1 MKNKIYCLFVCI
13 VFYTSAFTQNNIPVS
28 KINFVSIK
36 DQTNRVIPSG
46 TPVFVKNKEED
57 EEKGSGRKIERI
69 EVPTGT
75 KIFSSFFDA
84 TGTILSESNAWEPKV
99 AVKRKSGNLIQG
111 PTTTTNNFLGLTDNS
126 AVSYPSGSFF
136 SYIPPDTYG
145 YAGPNHLMVVLN
157 TQYRILQ
164 KNGTVVST
172 IDAEDFWKGTT
183 GYYAPPITTNVATGH
198 SDPHVKYDPV
208 SNRWILIAQTNADN
222 FSSLLVAVS
231 QTNDPTGTW
240 NRYCIDVDAANLVMF
255 DYPLIGF
262 TADWIVVT
270 GNMFTLAGGTFSD
283 HQIYIFDKANLYAG
297 GAITFGT
304 NAQKITAGGTTRSGW
319 SSPAT
324 VISGGAANTMYLL
337 QPFFTSAGNAGV
349 LTSSLTGAIPAVA
362 WNFNLA
368 FSTSPL
374 GNFATASSV
383 ANGNTQPQKNDPV
396 TINSGDGRFAESYQ
410 VGGNLWTTQHVYL
423 PVTQPASRSA
433 IQWWQLQ
440 TSGAILQNGRID
452 DASGKIHR
460 AYPSIAVNAAE
471 DVAIGYSIA
480 SLDRFV
486 SCAYA
491 TRKACTP
498 ANQMDKEIVYKDG
511 IDTYSKSF
519 GGTRVRWGDYSNTC
533 VDPTT
538 GNFWTL
544 QQYANTRANATPSG
558 SRWSTWWAEIT
569 PDANN
574 VVSWAANTTQY
585 LSETGSTGTCPR
597 YTDVNLTISSLCA
610 ATGAATLTVSGS
622 GTASNISDYQILTPS
637 ITYNTG
643 DISKTVTLRIFD
655 DAEAELQET
664 INLTYTISGTGVVA
678 GTESQTVVITIN
690 DNDAAPVVQN
700 TSGTVVL
707 GQGNIINGVSNLP
720 LRGAVSDVRC
730 QFIYT
735 AAELNAVGL
744 KAGNVTELSL
754 DVLQKLSTIPYS
766 GFTIG
771 MKNTASTN
779 LSTTTGLES
788 GVTTVYTG
796 NFTSVVG
803 TNTFILSTPFNWDG
817 TSSLLIEMCYDNAAA
832 NSSDQV
838 KSSTVIPAM
847 ALWKSATSGSGCAL
861 AATGSL
867 FSAVTGL
874 NNVRP
879 DIRLKGAL
887 NGNPVETAL
896 VTTTVNIGANADVY
910 VYDAAGNVQARIKN
924 LTAFDYGCTQVQIDR
939 AGTSSVQFW
948 NNNAANY
955 LASKSFKVIPTNN
968 TTTGHYQITLYYT
981 DAEVTGWQT
990 ATGMSWG
997 AAQMVKVSNGFF
1009 VPDVTIATPH
1019 TSDVSIIGTSQLA
1032 YGTDNTITG
1041 DFNNTGFSGFGVGVP
1056 ASPLPVTTV
1065 YFNGYQKDNY
1075 AILEWKTAAEYNNK
1089 GFELEKSFD
1098 GINFVKIGF
1107 IDGAGTSAL
1116 TNNYS
1121 FTDKTKLTN
1130 VQYYRLKQ
1138 IDFDFKTTISNIV
1151 TLKTDTKQ
1159 VLDLISVSNPFK
1171 STINL
1176 LFSKPLTQPIN
1187 VELFDLTG
1195 KKVFTSK
1202 IPAGNLSIIEF
1213 KVPEKLSKG
1222 SYVINITEGNLKFVK
1237 QLVKL

>member
-1 MKNKIYCLFVCI
+1 MKKIYFLAICFALFAP
-13 VFYTSAFTQNNIPVS
+13 AFAQDNIPVS
-28 KINFVSIK
+28 KIDFAKIK

-69 EVPTGT
+69 EVPAGT
-75 KIFSSFFDA
+75 KVFSSFFDA
-84 TGTILSESNAWEPKV
+84 TGTTVSESKAWEPKV

-157 TQYRILQ
+157 TQYRIMQ

-183 GYYAPPITTNVATGH
+183 GYYAPPITTNIATGH
-198 SDPHVKYDPV
+198 SDPHVKYDPI

-262 TADWIVVT
+262 TSDWIVVT
-270 GNMFTLAGGTFSD
+270 GNMFTLAGGAFSD
-283 HQIYIFDKANLYAG
+283 HQIYVFDKANLYAG

-349 LTSSLTGAIPAVA
+349 LTSSLTGTIPTVA

-374 GNFATASSV
+374 GNFATGSSV

-410 VGGNLWTTQHVYL
+410 VGGNLWTTQHIYL
-423 PVTQPASRSA
+423 PVTQPISRSA

-440 TSGAILQNGRID
+440 TNGTILQNGRID

-471 DVAIGYSIA
+471 DVAIGYSIS

-486 SCAYA
+486 SCAYS

-498 ANQMDKEIVYKDG
+498 ANQMDKEVVFKEG

-519 GGTRVRWGDYSNTC
+519 GGSRVRWGDYSNTC
-533 VDPTT
+533 IDPTT

-597 YTDVNLTISSLCA
+597 YTDINLTISSLCA
-610 ATGAATLTVSGS
+610 ATGAATLTVTGS
-622 GTASNISDYQILTPS
+622 GTATNLSDYQILTPS
-637 ITYNTG
+637 IAYNTG
-643 DISKTVTLRIFD
+643 DISKTVTVRIFD
-655 DAEAELQET
+655 DAITETQET
-664 INLTYTISGTGVVA
+664 INLTFTISGTGVVA
-678 GTESQTVVITIN
+678 GTESQTAVITIN
-690 DNDAAPVVQN
+690 DNDAAPIVQN
-700 TSGTVVL
+700 TSGTVIL
-707 GQGNIINGVSNLP
+707 GQGNIINGISNLP
-720 LRGAVSDVRC
+720 LRGALSDVRC

-735 AAELNAVGL
+735 AAELSAAGL
-744 KAGNVTELSL
+744 KAGNITELSL

-771 MKNTASTN
+771 MKNTASTT
-779 LSTTTGLES
+779 LSTVTGLEA
-788 GVTTVYTG
+788 GVTTVYNG
-796 NFTSVVG
+796 NFTSAVG
-803 TNTFILSTPFNWDG
+803 VNTFVLSTPFNWDG
-817 TSSLLIEMCYDNAAA
+817 TSTLLIEMCYDNAAA

-838 KSSTVIPAM
+838 KTSTVVPAM
-847 ALWKSATSGSGCAL
+847 ALWKSAASGSGCAL

-867 FSAVTGL
+867 FSAITGL

-879 DIRLKGAL
+879 DVRLKGAL
-887 NGNPVETAL
+887 KGNPVETAL
-896 VTTTVNIGANADVY
+896 VSTTVNLGPNADVY
-910 VYDAAGNVQARIKN
+910 IYDAAGNVKARINN
-924 LTAFDYGCTQVQIDR
+924 LTAFDYGCTQVEIDR
-939 AGTSSVQFW
+939 IGAASVQFW
-948 NNNAANY
+948 NANPANY
-955 LASKSFKVIPTNN
+955 LTSKSFKVIPTNN

-981 DAEVTGWQT
+981 DAEVTGWEGL
-990 ATGMSWG
+990 TGSSWG

-1009 VPDVTIATPH
+1009 IPDVTIATPH
-1019 TSDVSIIGTSQLA
+1019 IADVSIIGTSQSTF
-1032 YGTDNTITG
+1032 GTDKTITG

-1056 ASPLPVTTV
+1056 ASPLPVTIV

-1075 AILEWKTAAEYNNK
+1075 GILEWRTAAEYNNK
-1089 GFELEKSFD
+1089 GFEVEKSFD
-1098 GINFVKIGF
+1098 GINYFKIGF
-1107 IDGAGTSAL
+1107 VDGAGTSSV
-1116 TNNYS
+1116 TNNYL

-1138 IDFDFKTTISNIV
+1138 IDFDARAVVSNTVVLKSNSREILDLLSVTNPFKTTINM
-1151 TLKTDTKQ
+1151 
-1159 VLDLISVSNPFK
+1159 
-1171 STINL
+1171 
-1176 LFSKPLTQPIN
+1176 LFTKPLTQSMNI
-1187 VELFDLTG
+1187 ELFDITG
-1195 KKVFTSK
+1195 KKVFSTTRV
-1202 IPAGNLSIIEF
+1202 PGTLSLIEF
-1213 KVPEKLSKG
+1213 SVADKLNKGNYILKVTTG
-1222 SYVINITEGNLKFVK
+1222 DQQFVRK
-1237 QLVKL
+1237 LVKL

>member
-1 MKNKIYCLFVCI
+1 MKKLILFIVLLISIFCI
-13 VFYTSAFTQNNIPVS
+13 KGYTQSVYPVS
-28 KINFVSIK
+28 KIDFSVIK

-57 EEKGSGRKIERI
+57 EEKGTGKKIELL
-69 EVPTGT
+69 EVPSGT

-84 TGTILSESNAWEPKV
+84 AGTVSESKAWEPKV
-99 AVKRKSGNLIQG
+99 ALKRKTGNLIQG
-111 PTTTTNNFLGLTDNS
+111 PATTVNNFLALTDNS

-157 TQYRILQ
+157 TQYRIMQ
-164 KNGTVVST
+164 KNGTVIST

-183 GYYAPPITTNVATGH
+183 GYYAPPITTNIAIGH

-208 SNRWILIAQTNADN
+208 SNRWILVAQTNADN

-262 TADWIVVT
+262 TSDWIVVT
-270 GNMFTLAGGTFSD
+270 GNMFTLAGGAFSD

-297 GAITFGT
+297 GAVTFGT

-337 QPFFTSAGNAGV
+337 QPFFTSAGNGGV
-349 LTSSLTGAIPAVA
+349 LTSSLTGVIPAVA
-362 WNFNLA
+362 WNFSLA

-374 GNFATASSV
+374 GNFATGSSL

-423 PVTQPASRSA
+423 PVTQPSSRSA

-440 TSGAILQNGRID
+440 TNGTILQNGRID

-460 AYPSIAVNAAE
+460 AYPSIAVNSAE
-471 DVAIGYSIA
+471 DVAIGYSIS

-498 ANQMDKEIVYKDG
+498 ANQMDKEVVFKDG

-519 GGTRVRWGDYSNTC
+519 GGSRVRWGDYSNTC
-533 VDPTT
+533 IDPTT
-538 GNFWTL
+538 GNFWTI
-544 QQYANTRANATPSG
+544 QQYAHTRANATPSG

-574 VVSWAANTTQY
+574 VVSWAANSTQY
-585 LSETGSTGTCPR
+585 ISETGSTGTCPR
-597 YTDVNLTISSLCA
+597 YTDINLTISSLCA
-610 ATGAATLTVSGS
+610 ATGSATLTVTGS
-622 GTASNISDYQILTPS
+622 GTATNLSDYQILTPS
-637 ITYNTG
+637 ISYNTG
-643 DISKTVTLRIFD
+643 DISKTVTIRIFD
-655 DAEAELQET
+655 DSETESQET
-664 INLTYTISGTGVVA
+664 INLTYTISGAGVVA
-678 GTESQTVVITIN
+678 GTESQTVVITVN
-690 DNDAAPVVQN
+690 DNDAVPVVQN
-700 TSGTVVL
+700 TSGTVIL

-720 LRGAVSDVRC
+720 LRGALSDVRC

-735 AAELNAVGL
+735 AAELSATGL
-744 KAGNVTELSL
+744 KAGNITELSL

-771 MKNTASTN
+771 MKNTASTT
-779 LSTTTGLES
+779 LSTVTGLEA

-796 NFTSVVG
+796 SFTSAVG
-803 TNTFILSTPFNWDG
+803 VNTFVLSTPFNWDG
-817 TSSLLIEMCYDNAAA
+817 TSTLLIEMCYDNAAP

-838 KSSTVIPAM
+838 KTSTVVPAM
-847 ALWKSATSGSGCAL
+847 ALWKSASSGSGCAL

-867 FSAVTGL
+867 FSSVTGL

-879 DIRLKGAL
+879 DVRLKGAL
-887 NGNPVETAL
+887 KGNPVETGL
-896 VTTTVNIGANADVY
+896 VTTTINLGPNADVY
-910 VYDAAGNVQARIKN
+910 IYDAAGNVQARIKN
-924 LTAFDYGCTQVQIDR
+924 LTAFNYGCTQIQIDR
-939 AGTSSVQFW
+939 SGTASVQFW
-948 NNNAANY
+948 NNTLANY
-955 LASKSFKVIPTNN
+955 LTSKSFRVIPTNN

-981 DAEVTGWQT
+981 GAEVTGWQT
-990 ATGMSWG
+990 ATGQTWPN
-997 AAQMVKVSNGFF
+997 AQIIKISNGFYI
-1009 VPDVTIATPH
+1009 PDVTPVASHAADVSVMIATQGAFG
-1019 TSDVSIIGTSQLA
+1019 SD
-1032 YGTDNTITG
+1032 YTITG
-1041 DFNNTGFSGFGVGVP
+1041 DFNNTGFSGFGAGVP
-1056 ASPLPVTTV
+1056 SAPLPVTVV
-1065 YFNGYQKDNY
+1065 YFNGYKKEDY
-1075 AILEWKTAAEYNNK
+1075 GVLEWKTAAEYNNK
-1089 GFELEKSFD
+1089 GFEVEKSYD
-1098 GINFVKIGF
+1098 GINFFKIGF
-1107 IDGAGTSAL
+1107 VTGAGNSSVAS
-1116 TNNYS
+1116 NYVFS
-1121 FTDKTKLTN
+1121 DRTKLTST
-1130 VQYYRLKQ
+1130 QFYRLRQ
-1138 IDFDFKTTISNIV
+1138 IDFDSRSVYSNTV
-1151 TLKTDTKQ
+1151 LVKADFNN
-1159 VLDLISVSNPFK
+1159 VLDLLSVTNPFNT
-1171 STINL
+1171 TINL
-1176 LFSKPLTQPIN
+1176 LFTKPLTQKIN
-1187 VELFDLTG
+1187 IELFDISG
-1195 KKVFTSK
+1195 KLVFATTKYPGSSSL
-1202 IPAGNLSIIEF
+1202 IDF
-1213 KVPEKLSKG
+1213 KVETQVEKG
-1222 SYVINITEGNLKFVK
+1222 SYVLKVNIGNEWFVK
-1237 QLVKL
+1237 KIVKL